1 MKMKYNIAILLGL
14 IVLITAKKI
23 KYKTEIKISTKENEE
38 KEVEKEIEKEI
49 EKETDL
55 LTDSISDTDIN
66 NKNGTSLE
74 SEEEEEE
81 KQIIDNEENKE
92 KEKNVENEIQKEKEK
107 EKESEPDTKSIIIP
121 EDKYIKIEAPYQE
134 NEDYIITPVGFG
146 SPINFI
152 PLQIETTSYK
162 SWVISSTLNE
172 KSSSLFSYNKIS
184 SKTFEDTNEW
194 DTVVDLEGSISGNI
208 IYDKIALDKFVLNR
222 FKFIEAIEFENF
234 NDYKLGKL
242 GLGNCEYADDINK
255 EYCLLY
261 QLKKNG
267 NIIRKIFSLREIS
280 DTHGELIIGDI
291 SPDSKEKD
299 YPLLKLAEKNIY
311 DNIEGDE
318 FKMSWITKIS
328 HLLVHDNN
336 ENIKNIF
343 DDNINVEGYV
353 SFDSSCHYI
362 EAPYN
367 YINIFQKKI
376 FDKYF
381 FNFCRKVNEEGVYM
395 FLCNKEK
402 FDEIK
407 NKIKELNLI
416 FVMNGFG
423 FEINLEFLFEETR
436 ENDYEFFVHFKDFEQ
451 NIWNLGH
458 PFFHF
463 YTIIFDQD
471 NQEIG
476 IDGKNIYFLKEE
488 TEKYIKKEKKGYS
501 VFKIFLLV
509 LICVLIFALIFYLMR
524 NFGIQIRK
532 NKGIDPKLIDNE
544 SLDDILSL
552 NPNNIH

>member
-1 MKMKYNIAILLGL
+1 
-14 IVLITAKKI
+14 
-23 KYKTEIKISTKENEE
+23 
-38 KEVEKEIEKEI
+38 
-49 EKETDL
+49 
-55 LTDSISDTDIN
+55 
-66 NKNGTSLE
+66 
-74 SEEEEEE
+74 
-81 KQIIDNEENKE
+81 
-92 KEKNVENEIQKEKEK
+92 
-107 EKESEPDTKSIIIP
+107 
-121 EDKYIKIEAPYQE
+121 
-134 NEDYIITPVGFG
+134 
-146 SPINFI
+146 
-152 PLQIETTSYK
+152 
-162 SWVISSTLNE
+162 
-172 KSSSLFSYNKIS
+172 
-184 SKTFEDTNEW
+184 
-194 DTVVDLEGSISGNI
+194 
-208 IYDKIALDKFVLNR
+208 
-222 FKFIEAIEFENF
+222 
-234 NDYKLGKL
+234 
-242 GLGNCEYADDINK
+242 
-255 EYCLLY
+255 
-261 QLKKNG
+261 
-267 NIIRKIFSLREIS
+267 
-280 DTHGELIIGDI
+280 
-291 SPDSKEKD
+291 
-299 YPLLKLAEKNIY
+299 
-311 DNIEGDE
+311 
-318 FKMSWITKIS
+318 MSWITKIS

-343 DDNINVEGYV
+343 DNNINVEGYV

-402 FDEIK
+402 FDEMK

-524 NFGIQIRK
+524 NFGIQMRK

-544 SLDDILSL
+544 SLDDIFSL
-552 NPNNIH
+552 DPNNIH